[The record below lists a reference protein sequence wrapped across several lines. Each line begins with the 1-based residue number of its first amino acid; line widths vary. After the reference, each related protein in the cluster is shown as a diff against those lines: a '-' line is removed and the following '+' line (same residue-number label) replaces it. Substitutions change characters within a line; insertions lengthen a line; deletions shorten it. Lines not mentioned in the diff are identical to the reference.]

1 MALPPATEIKA
12 HFHILAAFKTIT
24 DCLSLWPQ
32 QFLRSG
38 SLDEGWDLSVLGS
51 KPGRY
56 TLCLFLPKL
65 ASYRRANNGSGLGFW
80 ELFFSARVAWS
91 KKHQESNCPQQ
102 NNLFAHFCRVKLLV
116 LTNILY
122 NYS

>member
-12 HFHILAAFKTIT
+12 HFHILATFKSIT
-24 DCLSLWPQ
+24 ECLSLWPQ
-32 QFLRSG
+32 QFLRTG
-38 SLDEGWDLSVLGS
+38 SLDEGCDLSVLCS

-80 ELFFSARVAWS
+80 ELFFSARVAWC

-102 NNLFAHFCRVKLLV
+102 KNLFCTFLPSKVISAH
-116 LTNILY
+116 